1 MSEQALPLSVDW
13 LGLSIRMLSPIVGC
27 PAGHTWAK
35 YGETGVW
42 YSRWALYN
50 EFGDKVFTILFS
62 PRSRIIRADQALL
75 EVSNEW
81 LYHGIGIRGVLR
93 LLGEVCRFTITG
105 MSRLDLA
112 CDFVPNDVQHD
123 IIVGL
128 DRRSHYVSGK
138 QNGSGFWSTGGKSTL
153 NAMWMGYC
161 PHDMNWGH
169 KTSNVKWK
177 LYYKSKE
184 LRDDAGG
191 VGWSKPYI
199 VDMWRECGMDETN
212 VWRLEVSLKNCNTFD
227 FLGEPLT
234 FERFMHNTTALYKS
248 LYTSRFDIRLNQGHK
263 DRTND
268 ARVPFLPVGYL
279 HDGFHVH
286 REEHLV
292 EHNSANTL
300 LRHLYADSMTE
311 EVLLNEKVREA
322 ILSAME
328 TIIEAGG
335 MERYFYAMA
344 GEEFES
350 WREWLRVKAY
360 YFDETKKGNPADNE
374 VVMEQAIVSAGDEN
388 LFPLGA
394 QSSSV
399 SHSGTRPGAKQQ
411 RLPLP

>member
-1 MSEQALPLSVDW
+1 MNEQALPLSVDW
-13 LGLSIRMLSPIVGC
+13 LGLSLRMQSPIVGC
-27 PAGHTWAK
+27 PDGHTWAK
-35 YGETGVW
+35 YTQTNVW
-42 YSRWALYN
+42 YCRWALYN
-50 EFGDKVFTILFS
+50 EFGEKVFTILFS
-62 PRSRIIRADQALL
+62 PRSRQIHADQALL

-81 LYHGIGIRGVLR
+81 LYHGIGIRGILS
-93 LLGEVCRFTITG
+93 LLSQVCRFYITG
-105 MSRLDLA
+105 ISRLDLA
-112 CDFVPNDVQHD
+112 CDFVPTESQCE
-123 IIVGL
+123 IIIGL
-128 DRRSHYVSGK
+128 DKRTHYVAGK
-138 QNGSGFWSTGGKSTL
+138 RNGSGFWSHSGNSCI
-153 NAMWMGYC
+153 NPRWMGYC

-184 LRDDAGG
+184 LRDEAGG

-234 FERFMHNTTALYKS
+234 FERFMHNTIDLYKS
-248 LYTSRFDIRLNQGHK
+248 LYTSRFDVRLNQHHK
-263 DRTND
+263 DKTND
-268 ARVPFLPVGYL
+268 VRVPFLPVGSL

-300 LRHLYADSMTE
+300 LRHLYTDCNTE
-311 EVLLNEKVREA
+311 EVLLNEVVREA
-322 ILSAME
+322 TLNAME
-328 TIIEAGG
+328 TIVEAGG
-335 MERYFYAMA
+335 MQRYFYTMA

-360 YFDETKKGNPADNE
+360 YFDETKKGEPADDE
-374 VVMEQAIVSAGDEN
+374 VVMEQAIVSTGDEK

-394 QSSSV
+394 ISSEV
-399 SHSGTRPGAKQQ
+399 SPSATRPEAKQM

>member
-1 MSEQALPLSVDW
+1 MSDQVLPLSVDW
-13 LGLSIRMLSPIVGC
+13 LGLSLRMQSPIVGC
-27 PAGHTWAK
+27 PAGYTWAK

-42 YSRWALYN
+42 YCRWALYN
-50 EFGDKVFTILFS
+50 EYGDKVFTILFS
-62 PRSRIIRADQALL
+62 PRSRIIHAAQALL

-93 LLGEVCRFTITG
+93 LLGEVCRYTITG
-105 MSRLDLA
+105 ISRLDLA
-112 CDFVPNDVQHD
+112 CDFVPTESQCET
-123 IIVGL
+123 IIGL
-128 DRRSHYVSGK
+128 DRRTHYVAGK
-138 QNGSGFWSTGGKSTL
+138 RNGSGFWSSSGGSCI
-153 NAMWMGYC
+153 NHRWMGYC

-184 LRDDAGG
+184 LRDEAGG

-212 VWRLEVSLKNCNTFD
+212 VWRLEVSLRNCNTFD

-234 FERFMHNTTALYKS
+234 FERFMHNTSALYQS
-248 LYTSRFDIRLNQGHK
+248 LYTSRFDVRLNQHHK
-263 DRTND
+263 DKTND
-268 ARVPFLPVGYL
+268 ARVPFLPVGSL

-286 REEHLV
+286 REKHLV

-300 LRHLYADSMTE
+300 LRHLYTDCNTE
-311 EVLLNEKVREA
+311 EVLLNEGVREA
-322 ILSAME
+322 TLGAME
-328 TIIEAGG
+328 KIIEAGG
-335 MERYFYAMA
+335 MQRYFYAMA

-360 YFDETKKGNPADNE
+360 YFDETKRGQPADDE

-394 QSSSV
+394 VSSEVSPSV
-399 SHSGTRPGAKQQ
+399 ARPEAKQM